1 MCTFLMAVS
10 KVPQPRRG
18 GMLAQEKKAH
28 RKGFLLIEAIV
39 VIVILSVGLTLIIQ
53 ATVAGLRAMTLAADY
68 VEAVRLA
75 ENTLFP
81 LLQEGRTKAPF
92 VEENRFADNNFS
104 YRLEAQRVS
113 GDVGSGD
120 LNEVELE
127 VRWRAGRSEKKV
139 SLQTYLLA
147 DSQ

>member
-1 MCTFLMAVS
+1 
-10 KVPQPRRG
+10 
-18 GMLAQEKKAH
+18 MLAQEKKAH